1 MTKKLTL
8 SISDKLHE
16 ELAEYRNIINIS
28 NVCSEALKREID
40 KIDSLILE
48 GKKRFGVLS
57 SHEKFKLSY
66 ENGMYWAG
74 YEADLLDLAIVCN
87 WTYEWVSNDPIAQQT
102 IDLLEENNIAIKK
115 TMLGYSNGYDF
126 IFTNEFISK
135 ELVTYPVDY
144 NDVDIVE
151 VAVAFSQGASTVWD
165 RLKNRLIPILIAS
178 DQQQE
183 D

>member
-8 SISDKLHE
+8 SISDNLHE

-40 KIDSLILE
+40 KRDSLILE

-57 SHEKFKLSY
+57 LHEKCKLSY
-66 ENGMYWAG
+66 EKGMYWAG

-87 WTYEWVSNDPIAQQT
+87 WTYEWVSHDPIAQQT

-115 TMLGYSNGYDF
+115 KMSGYSNGYDF
-126 IFTNEFISK
+126 IFTNEFIPK
-135 ELVTYPVDY
+135 ELITYPV
-144 NDVDIVE
+144 
-151 VAVAFSQGASTVWD
+151 
-165 RLKNRLIPILIAS
+165 
-178 DQQQE
+178 
-183 D
+183 